1 MGMIVVET
9 ILGNVGEDARLGDL
23 HRRWHAAGRAETV
36 ELTPLEAQ
44 KGRLRTATDKGTPLG
59 LSLGRGA
66 ALRDGD
72 VLYLDEAEARIIV
85 ARLKPEE
92 VLVITVQPDAP
103 PAELVRAAVQLGHVL
118 GNQHWPVKI
127 EGLSVYVPVSVDKQ
141 VMETVLKTYGLQ
153 GITYRFEE
161 GSVGV
166 ISRTVPHE
174 HSHPHPHGH
183 HH

>member
-1 MGMIVVET
+1 MIIVEA
-9 ILGNVGEDARLGDL
+9 ILGNVGEDARLRDL
-23 HRRWHAAGRAETV
+23 HHRWQAEGRAEAV
-36 ELTPLEAQ
+36 ALTPLEAQ

-85 ARLKPEE
+85 ARLTPEE
-92 VLVITVQPDAP
+92 VLVITVQPAAS
-103 PAELVRAAVQLGHVL
+103 PADIVRVAVQLGHVL

-127 EGLSVYVPVSVDKQ
+127 EGTSVYVPVSVDKK

-153 GITYRFEE
+153 GITYRFEQ
-161 GSVGV
+161 GSIGV
-166 ISRTVPHE
+166 ISRTVPHD
-174 HSHPHPHGH
+174 HPHPHGH

>member
-1 MGMIVVET
+1 MIIVER

-23 HRRWHAAGRAETV
+23 HRRWQAEGWAETV
-36 ELTPLEAQ
+36 VLTPLEAQ

-59 LSLGRGA
+59 LSLGRGT

-72 VLYLDEAEARIIV
+72 VLYVNEAEGRMIV

-92 VLVITVQPDAP
+92 VLVITVQPAAS
-103 PAELVRAAVQLGHVL
+103 AEELLRVAVQLGHVL

-153 GITYRFEE
+153 GIEYRFEQ
-161 GSVGV
+161 GSVGAIPRV
-166 ISRTVPHE
+166 VPHD
-174 HSHPHPHGH
+174 HPHPHGH

>member
-1 MGMIVVET
+1 MIVVEA
-9 ILGNVGEDARLGDL
+9 IAGNLGEDTRLRDL
-23 HRRWHAAGRAETV
+23 HQRYQAVGRAEAL

-72 VLYLDEAEARIIV
+72 VLYLDEAQGRIIV
-85 ARLKPEE
+85 ARLTPEE
-92 VLVITVQPDAP
+92 VLVITVQPAAS
-103 PAELVRAAVQLGHVL
+103 AEALLRVAVQLGHVL
-118 GNQHWPVKI
+118 GNQHWPVKV

-141 VMETVLKTYGLQ
+141 VMETVLKTYDLP
-153 GITYRFEE
+153 GIEYRFEH

-166 ISRTVPHE
+166 ISRAVPHE
-174 HSHPHPHGH
+174 HPHPHEH

>member
-1 MGMIVVET
+1 MIIVER
-9 ILGNVGEDARLGDL
+9 ILGNVGEDARLRDL
-23 HRRWHAAGRAETV
+23 HRRWQAEGRAETV
-36 ELTPLEAQ
+36 ALTPLEAQ

-85 ARLKPEE
+85 ARLTPEE
-92 VLVITVQPDAP
+92 VLVITVQPAAS
-103 PAELVRAAVQLGHVL
+103 PADLVRVAVQLGHVL

-127 EGLSVYVPVSVDKQ
+127 EGTSVYVPVAVDKK
-141 VMETVLKTYGLQ
+141 VMETVLRTYDLQ
-153 GITYRFEE
+153 GIEYRFEQ
-161 GSVGV
+161 GSVGAIPRV
-166 ISRTVPHE
+166 VPHE
-174 HSHPHPHGH
+174 HPHPHPHGH